1 MNIKF
6 HPWSL
11 RWIIGGTYFF
21 IITVTLGLLALY
33 LINWTQNNSHEYM
46 RRSLRMQ
53 LQLSSDMVSRLL
65 RTRSDA
71 RSIVSRIIVRGDAR
85 QVTLLTRDG
94 YIIAETPMNASQTI
108 LLNTRPLEMHVALKQ
123 GIGEDKRINPQTNE
137 MTLYVA
143 RYIRLSAADE
153 NGNVGM
159 PMTMPA
165 HPTMGEHPAQ
175 PEKKRIVKE
184 AVLILAEPLTEI
196 QESTNEVQ
204 KAIIAAYLMSLVVFL
219 LINFSV
225 STFMVNPLVA
235 LSNIAQRFANGDLK
249 ERINLSGAWEIS
261 SLGKSFN
268 TMAEQLR
275 ETITKLAEEH
285 AQAQAFLSSM
295 ADGLLVTDA
304 LGNIVLMNKPAEE
317 ICDLQYHHALGQPL
331 NTAIENYEIN
341 ELLRKTLTTKN
352 NSQGEIVIK
361 YPTLRHIQIHIAPVE
376 VEGNTF
382 GAVITLY
389 DITQIRKIEST
400 QRDFVA
406 NVSHELRTPV
416 TSIRAML
423 ETLLDGGKDDPEM
436 TEDFLKTLVGESERL
451 TKLLDDLLHLARLE
465 SGHKRLN
472 ISRVDLITTLNET
485 INRIQIAIKA
495 KKQKIITNLPLKLEI
510 NADSDVMMQIFLN
523 LLDNARKYSPE
534 GATITISAEIDENI
548 VTVKIMDT
556 GYGIPAE
563 DLDRIFERF
572 YRVNKARTSLE
583 GGTGLGLAIVKN
595 LIEMHNG
602 TITAH
607 NVKGQ
612 GTEFVIKLLVS
623 PTLK

>member
-6 HPWSL
+6 QSWSL

-33 LINWTQNNSHEYM
+33 LINWTQNNSNDFM

-65 RTRSDA
+65 RTTNDA
-71 RSIVSRIIVRGDAR
+71 RNIVSRIIVRGDAR
-85 QVTLLTRDG
+85 QVTLLTTDG

-108 LLNTRPLEMHVALKQ
+108 LLNNRPIEMLLALKQ

-137 MTLYVA
+137 LTLYVA
-143 RYIRLSAADE
+143 RYIRLTAVDE
-153 NGNVGM
+153 NGHVGM
-159 PMTMPA
+159 PMIMPA
-165 HPTMGEHPAQ
+165 HPTMGEHSAQ
-175 PEKKRIVKE
+175 PEKKRIIKE
-184 AVLILAEPLTEI
+184 AVLILGKPLTEI
-196 QESTNEVQ
+196 QETTNQVQ
-204 KAIIAAYLMSLVVFL
+204 SAIIAAYVMSIIIFL
-219 LINFSV
+219 FINFSV

-235 LSNIAQRFANGDLK
+235 LSNIAEKFANGDLK
-249 ERINLSGAWEIS
+249 KRVNPSGAWEIS
-261 SLGKSFN
+261 SLGNSFN
-268 TMAEQLR
+268 TMAERLR

-304 LGNIVLMNKPAEE
+304 VGNIVLMNKPAEE
-317 ICDLQYHHALGQPL
+317 ICDLQYQLAVGQPFDL
-331 NTAIENYEIN
+331 IIENYEIK
-341 ELLRKTLTTKN
+341 ELLRNTLATKN
-352 NSQGEIVIK
+352 NSQGEIIIK
-361 YPTLRHIQIHIAPVE
+361 YPSLRHIQVHIAPVE
-376 VEGNTF
+376 VENITF

-451 TKLLDDLLHLARLE
+451 TKLLDDLLNLARIE

-472 ISRVDLITTLNET
+472 LTTVDLVETLNET

-495 KKQKIITNLPLKLEI
+495 KKQKLITNLPYKLEI
-510 NADSDVMMQIFLN
+510 IADKDVMMQIFLN

-534 GATITISAEIDENI
+534 EATITISAEMNENN
-548 VTVKIMDT
+548 VVVKIMDT

-572 YRVNKARTSLE
+572 YRVDKARARAE

-595 LIEMHNG
+595 LIEMHHGN
-602 TITAH
+602 ISAH
-607 NVKGQ
+607 NVQGQ
-612 GTEFVIKLLVS
+612 GTEFVINLLVS
-623 PTLK
+623 PVLK